1 MDGMTRIHLRGPR
14 FALASLALIAAACGG
29 SEGTPDPT
37 PVTQPPVTSAPAP
50 STSPA
55 PTAFRCPL
63 PDMPRLNI
71 TCPRPEPVL
80 WREVDAAINKTVA
93 EHPEYFN
100 LNDDKGGGSY
110 LVLDRARYHQTVVDN
125 LHAMGVCAIIETEEI
140 AVKTTNEY
148 NEQYNIWVSD
158 GHVRRGPGAHIT
170 TCFPATF

>member
-1 MDGMTRIHLRGPR
+1 MHGTHLSGPR
-14 FALASLALIAAACGG
+14 LALASLASLALVSAACGG
-29 SEGTPDPT
+29 SEGTDPT
-37 PVTQPPVTSAPAP
+37 PVTQPPVTAAPAP
-50 STSPA
+50 SPSPTPA
-55 PTAFRCPL
+55 AFRCPL

-71 TCPRPEPVL
+71 ICPRPPAVL
-80 WREVDAAINKTVA
+80 TRQVDTAIDLTVQQ
-93 EHPEYFN
+93 HPELFN
-100 LNDDKGGGSY
+100 FNDERGAGGY
-110 LVLDRARYHQTVVDN
+110 LVLDRARYHQSVVDN